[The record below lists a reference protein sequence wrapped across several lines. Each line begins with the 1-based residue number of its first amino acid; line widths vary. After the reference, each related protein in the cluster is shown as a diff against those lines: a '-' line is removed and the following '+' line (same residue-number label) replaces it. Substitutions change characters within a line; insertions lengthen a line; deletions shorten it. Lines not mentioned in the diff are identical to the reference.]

1 MNKFTFFF
9 PGQGSQSVGM
19 MSGFADTKIVRD
31 TFVEASDI
39 LGIDFWK
46 MATEENESLNETT
59 HTQPIM
65 LIAGVATW
73 RAWQAHTDAM
83 PSILAGHSL
92 GEYTAL
98 VAAQALSFADSLP
111 LVQYRASVMQ
121 NAVPAGVGAM
131 AALLGLDDA
140 TVLAVCADAAQ
151 GQVLQPVNYNSIG
164 QVVIAGNKEAVERG
178 MLLAKEKGA
187 KRAVALPVSVP
198 SHCALMQP
206 AAAKLADYLTNVRV
220 NPPHISVLHN
230 ADVLAY
236 QDGDKIKDALVRQ
249 LHSPVRWV
257 GTVQAI
263 HGQGILHGAECGPG
277 KVLAGLTK
285 RIAADFSCSALTST
299 ESMQEF
305 SSTLSV

>member
-19 MSGFADTKIVRD
+19 MSGFADSKIIRD

-46 MATEENESLNETT
+46 MASEENEQINETAN
-59 HTQPIM
+59 TQPIM
-65 LIAGVATW
+65 LVAGIATW
-73 RAWQAHTDAM
+73 RAWQATTSAM
-83 PSILAGHSL
+83 PTVLAGHSL

-111 LVQYRASVMQ
+111 LVQYRATAMQ

-140 TVLAVCADAAQ
+140 AVAAVCADAAEN
-151 GQVLQPVNYNSIG
+151 QVLQAVNFNSPG

-178 MLLAKEKGA
+178 MLLAKARGA
-187 KRAVALPVSVP
+187 KRAVGLPVSVP
-198 SHCALMQP
+198 SHCALMQS
-206 AAAKLADYLTNVRV
+206 AAKKLADYLVNVT
-220 NPPHISVLHN
+220 ISAPQIPVLHN
-230 ADVLAY
+230 ADVLAH
-236 QDGDKIKDALVRQ
+236 QDGNAIKDALVRQ
-249 LHSPVRWV
+249 LYNPVRWV
-257 GTVQAI
+257 ETVRAI
-263 HGQGILHGAECGPG
+263 NAQGILLGAECGPG

-285 RIAADFSCSALTST
+285 RIEANFSSTPLTSK

-305 SSTLSV
+305 SARL

>member
-46 MATEENESLNETT
+46 MATEENESINETT

-65 LIAGVATW
+65 LVAGIATW
-73 RAWQAHTDAM
+73 RAWQAQTPAQ
-83 PSILAGHSL
+83 PSMLAGHSL

-98 VAAQALSFADSLP
+98 VAAQAISFADSLP

-131 AALLGLDDA
+131 AALLGLDD
-140 TVLAVCADAAQ
+140 LAVAEVCSDAAEN
-151 GQVLQPVNYNSIG
+151 QVLQAVNFNSPG

-178 MLLAKEKGA
+178 MALAKARGA

-206 AAAKLADYLTNVRV
+206 AADIDRK
-220 NPPHISVLHN
+220 SV
-230 ADVLAY
+230 V
-236 QDGDKIKDALVRQ
+236 
-249 LHSPVRWV
+249 
-257 GTVQAI
+257 
-263 HGQGILHGAECGPG
+263 
-277 KVLAGLTK
+277 
-285 RIAADFSCSALTST
+285 
-299 ESMQEF
+299 
-305 SSTLSV
+305 

>member
-19 MSGFADTKIVRD
+19 MSGFADAKIIRD

-39 LGIDFWK
+39 LGVDFWK
-46 MATEENESLNETT
+46 MATEENESINETT

-65 LIAGVATW
+65 LVAGIATW
-73 RAWQAHTDAM
+73 RAWQAQTAAQ
-83 PSILAGHSL
+83 PSVLAGHSL

-111 LVQYRASVMQ
+111 LVQYRATVMQ

-140 TVLAVCADAAQ
+140 AVAAVCAEAAEN
-151 GQVLQPVNYNSIG
+151 QVLQAVNFNSPG

-178 MLLAKEKGA
+178 MALAKARGA

-206 AAAKLADYLTNVRV
+206 AAEKLADYLANVTI
-220 NPPHISVLHN
+220 NTPQIPVLHN

-236 QDGDKIKDALVRQ
+236 QEGSKIKDALVRQ
-249 LHSPVRWV
+249 LYNPVRWV
-257 GTVQAI
+257 ETVRAI
-263 HGQGILHGAECGPG
+263 NAQGILLGAECGPG

-285 RIAADFSCSALTST
+285 RIEANFSCTALTSN
-299 ESMQEF
+299 ESLQEF
-305 SSTLSV
+305 SALL

>member
-19 MSGFADTKIVRD
+19 MSGFAETKIVRD

-46 MATEENESLNETT
+46 MATEENESINETT

-65 LIAGVATW
+65 LVAGIATW
-73 RAWQAHTDAM
+73 RAWQTQTPAQ

-98 VAAQALSFADSLP
+98 VAAQAITFADSLP

-131 AALLGLDDA
+131 AALLGLDD
-140 TVLAVCADAAQ
+140 LAVAEVCSDAAEN
-151 GQVLQPVNYNSIG
+151 QVLQAVNFNSPG

-178 MLLAKEKGA
+178 MALAKARGA

-206 AAAKLADYLTNVRV
+206 AADMLADYLSSVTIAA
-220 NPPHISVLHN
+220 PQIPVLHN
-230 ADVLAY
+230 ADVSAH
-236 QDGDKIKDALVRQ
+236 QTGAEIKAALVQQ
-249 LHSPVRWV
+249 LYSPVRWV
-257 GTVQAI
+257 ETVRAI
-263 HGQGILHGAECGPG
+263 YDQGILHGAECGPG

-285 RIAADFSCSALTST
+285 RIAADFSCTALTSN

-305 SSTLSV
+305 KALL